1 MGEGAI
7 VPCSFPCHSC
17 CHHHCCFCCCRC
29 CHCATTDATL
39 VLLLMLS
46 LCVCA
51 RSNSLVFW
59 HLWGDGERWWDGVD
73 KVVVVLGPCTC
84 KHKVG
89 EVVVDQNLKPS
100 HCGLVLGLSCQTAM
114 LGGGRWW
121 WCVSFDV
128 AAVTDICV
136 RKHKQR
142 EGVDAEN
149 TKRSAMPNNNGV
161 QWWWWW
167 WWCVKV
173 FVVTGIVFTNMSG
186 EVGLGP
192 KTPTEPLGSVLG
204 CACIPSAKRG
214 CCIHTATPPGV
225 K

>member
-1 MGEGAI
+1 MLR
-7 VPCSFPCHSC
+7 
-17 CHHHCCFCCCRC
+17 CCCSLSSLSPASQFVSHLCWPMLARV
-29 CHCATTDATL
+29 CHTR
-39 VLLLMLS
+39 
-46 LCVCA
+46 A
-51 RSNSLVFW
+51 RPWWPSLV
-59 HLWGDGERWWDGVD
+59 VC
-73 KVVVVLGPCTC
+73 VA
-84 KHKVG
+84 
-89 EVVVDQNLKPS
+89 KPS

-149 TKRSAMPNNNGV
+149 TKRSAMPNKNGV

-173 FVVTGIVFTNMSG
+173 FVVTGIMFTNMSG

-204 CACIPSAKRG
+204 CACIPSAERG